1 MSDYPNILSI
11 AGSDSGG
18 GAGIQADL
26 KTITVLRAYGLS
38 VITALT
44 AQNGTG
50 VSGIQA
56 TPEDFV
62 SRQYTAVREGFKI
75 AAAKT
80 GMLCNRA
87 VMLSLL
93 PLLRERDFPLVVDPV
108 CVSQSG
114 HSLLEA
120 SALDTLRESILPL
133 ADLLTPNIPEA
144 EALTGLRISG
154 RKDLEPAALR
164 LHELGA
170 GAVLIKGGHARMREE
185 EETRMTDWLSLKGGP
200 LQPLSHRRV
209 STPNNHGT
217 GCALSAAIAVFL
229 GQGENLE
236 NAVRRAQSFLVRA
249 LEKSFSPG
257 SGAGPVN
264 FLAGAGLD
272 QNFLPP
278 GGVIRRMEP
287 DVD

>member
-1 MSDYPNILSI
+1 MPDYPNILSI

-44 AQNGTG
+44 AQNGAG

-62 SRQYTAVREGFKI
+62 LRQYAAVREGFGI

-80 GMLCNRA
+80 GMLCNSSI
-87 VMLSLL
+87 MLALA

-120 SALDTLRESILPL
+120 SALNTLRESILPL

-154 RKDLEPAALR
+154 PEDLEQAAFK
-164 LHELGA
+164 LHALGA
-170 GAVLIKGGHARMREE
+170 GAVLIKGGHARWEE
-185 EETRMTDWLSLKGGP
+185 EKANAGSGVTDWLSLKGGP
-200 LQPLSHRRV
+200 LQALPHRRV
-209 STPNNHGT
+209 PTPNNHGT
-217 GCALSAAIAVFL
+217 GCVLSAAIAVFL

-236 NAVRRAQSFLVRA
+236 NAVRRAQSFLLRA

-257 SGAGPVN
+257 LGAGPVN

-272 QNFLPP
+272 GIQ
-278 GGVIRRMEP
+278 R
-287 DVD
+287 